1 MTQVAHLCTLFLDTQ
16 LSLKGQSHQHGG
28 AFSSQMDRTEVHETW
43 RQQEDLRSL
52 GRVMGILK
60 DGGEFRGTL
69 RDL

>member
-1 MTQVAHLCTLFLDTQ
+1 
-16 LSLKGQSHQHGG
+16 
-28 AFSSQMDRTEVHETW
+28 MDRIEVHRTQ

-60 DGGEFRGTL
+60 YRGEFRDTL